1 MSCGYKQ
8 QDGDDG
14 THRKLNHTGLRFM
27 ETSLSPGLDRHCG
40 TMRIIL
46 PREFTTGMTP

>member
-8 QDGDDG
+8 QNGYDGA
-14 THRKLNHTGLRFM
+14 HRELNHTGLQFM
-27 ETSLSPGLDRHCG
+27 EANLSPRFDRHCG

-46 PREFTTGMTP
+46 PRDFTTDMTP